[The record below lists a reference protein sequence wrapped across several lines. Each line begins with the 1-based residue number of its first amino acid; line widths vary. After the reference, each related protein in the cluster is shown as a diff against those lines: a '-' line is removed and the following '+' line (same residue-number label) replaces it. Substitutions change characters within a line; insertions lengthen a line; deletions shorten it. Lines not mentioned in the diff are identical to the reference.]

1 MPFGRAARAALA
13 LVIATSA
20 SPAAAQAMA
29 RVVAIYPLGRS
40 EGAAAEDALALLESA
55 LRRAS
60 NRTDDVVLSEPLL
73 VRPACGSAQAA
84 PLDCLAKLAGNALL
98 LRPVLH
104 KSERSAAMSIE
115 AVDGKTGRAVGPVTV
130 GIDLYIQNPEPIA
143 RALLM
148 LFDDARSAARRQA
161 AGMPKPLVV
170 TPPLTPV
177 QQAAPPKAA
186 EAAKQ
191 PASADLHA
199 SPPPSK
205 AAPAEA
211 VVSTSSTEPR
221 RSWVRSS
228 APYVAGTGLALLAG
242 AAVISMKN
250 QSLSNELDRKAQ
262 DGTLTPADAA
272 SYKKVDQYNTLTI
285 ALAASGG
292 ALTLTGAVMFTAVP
306 TQGGAGVA
314 MAGRF

>member
-1 MPFGRAARAALA
+1 
-13 LVIATSA
+13 
-20 SPAAAQAMA
+20 
-29 RVVAIYPLGRS
+29 
-40 EGAAAEDALALLESA
+40 
-55 LRRAS
+55 
-60 NRTDDVVLSEPLL
+60 
-73 VRPACGSAQAA
+73 
-84 PLDCLAKLAGNALL
+84 
-98 LRPVLH
+98 
-104 KSERSAAMSIE
+104 MSIE
-115 AVDGKTGRAVGPVTV
+115 AVDGKTGRAIGPVTV

-177 QQAAPPKAA
+177 QKVDPSKAA
-186 EAAKQ
+186 EAAK
-191 PASADLHA
+191 PPPGSADLHA
-199 SPPPSK
+199 SEPPAR

-211 VVSTSSTEPR
+211 VLSTSRTEPR